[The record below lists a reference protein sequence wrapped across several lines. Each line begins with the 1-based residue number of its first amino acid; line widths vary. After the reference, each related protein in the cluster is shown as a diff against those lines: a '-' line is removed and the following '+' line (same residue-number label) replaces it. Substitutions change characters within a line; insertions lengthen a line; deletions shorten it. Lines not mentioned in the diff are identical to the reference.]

1 MTDTRTT
8 PKLGTWLGLAGI
20 VLIVVAMVVVFSRG
34 FGKDPSL
41 IKSPLIGQPVPAD
54 TLDYLEKDGTLDL
67 ANNDGNVMIINFFAS
82 WCFPCREEHSIIGA
96 AAAEYAD
103 APVEF
108 VGIVYQDKPD
118 QAISFLDSFGRA
130 DGMQYVV
137 DPDSRVAIDFG
148 VFGVPE
154 TFFVSQDGTIMAK
167 KVGPISTFEITN
179 TINTILAGGTPGD
192 LNEGQTQKS
201 G

>member
-1 MTDTRTT
+1 MTDAR
-8 PKLGTWLGLAGI
+8 PPRLGTWLGLAGI
-20 VLIVVAMVVVFSRG
+20 VLIAIAMVVVFSRG

-41 IKSPLIGQPVPAD
+41 IKSPLIGQPVPND
-54 TLDYLEKDGTLDL
+54 TLSYLEGEGTLNL
-67 ANNDGNVMIINFFAS
+67 ADNQTNVMVVNFFAS
-82 WCFPCREEHSIIGA
+82 WCFPCRQEHSIISA
-96 AAAEYAD
+96 AAAEYAG

-108 VGIVYQDKPD
+108 VGIVYQDKP
-118 QAISFLDSFGRA
+118 QSAIDFLDSFGRA
-130 DGMQYVV
+130 EGMQYVV
-137 DPDSRVAIDFG
+137 DPESRVAIDFG

-154 TFFVSQDGTIMAK
+154 TFFVAPDGTILAK

-192 LNEGQTQKS
+192 LNEGQTQS

>member
-1 MTDTRTT
+1 MSDTRTS

-20 VLIVVAMVVVFSRG
+20 VLIAIAMVVVFSRG

-41 IKSPLIGQPVPAD
+41 IKSPLIGQPIPAD
-54 TLDYLEKDGTLDL
+54 TLGFLEGDGEFNL
-67 ANNDGNVMIINFFAS
+67 ADTEGNVMIVNFFAS
-82 WCFPCREEHSIIGA
+82 WCFPCREEHSVIGA
-96 AAAEYAD
+96 AAAEYAG
-103 APVEF
+103 APVQF
-108 VGIVYQDKPD
+108 VGIVYQDEPGN
-118 QAISFLDSFGRA
+118 AIDFLDSFGRA
-130 DGMQYVV
+130 EGMQYLV

-154 TFFVSQDGTIMAK
+154 TFFVAPDGTIMAK
-167 KVGPISTFEITN
+167 KVGPISSFEITN
-179 TINTILAGGTPGD
+179 TINTLLAGGTPGD

>member
-1 MTDTRTT
+1 MTDART
-8 PKLGTWLGLAGI
+8 PRLGTWLGLAGI
-20 VLIVVAMVVVFSRG
+20 VLIAIAMVVVFSRG

-41 IKSPLIGQPVPAD
+41 IKSPLIGQPVPND
-54 TLDYLEKDGTLDL
+54 TLSYLEGEGTLNL
-67 ANNDGNVMIINFFAS
+67 ADNQTNVMVVNFFAS
-82 WCFPCREEHSIIGA
+82 WCFPCRQEHSIISA
-96 AAAEYAD
+96 AAAEYAG

-108 VGIVYQDKPD
+108 VGIVYQDKP
-118 QAISFLDSFGRA
+118 QSAIDFLDSFGRA
-130 DGMQYVV
+130 EGMQYVV
-137 DPDSRVAIDFG
+137 DPESRVAIDFG

-154 TFFVSQDGTIMAK
+154 TFFVAPDGTILAK

-192 LNEGQTQKS
+192 LNEGQTQS

>member
-8 PKLGTWLGLAGI
+8 PKLGTWLGVAAI
-20 VLIVVAMVVVFSRG
+20 VLIVIAMVVVFSRG

-41 IKSPLIGQPVPAD
+41 IKSPLIGKPVPND
-54 TLDYLEKDGTLDL
+54 TLAYLDGDGTLDL
-67 ANNDGNVMIINFFAS
+67 AANVMVINFFAS
-82 WCFPCREEHSIIGA
+82 WCFPCRQEHSVISA
-96 AAAEYAD
+96 AAAEYD
-103 APVEF
+103 GAPVEF
-108 VGIVYQDKPD
+108 VGIVYQDEPD
-118 QAISFLDSFGRA
+118 AAMGFLDSYGRA
-130 DGMQYVV
+130 EGMQYVV

-154 TFFVSQDGTIMAK
+154 TFFVAPDGTIMAK
-167 KVGPISTFEITN
+167 KVGPISSIEMSN

-192 LNEGQTQKS
+192 LNEGQTQS

>member
-1 MTDTRTT
+1 MTDART
-8 PKLGTWLGLAGI
+8 PRLGTWLGLAGI
-20 VLIVVAMVVVFSRG
+20 VLIAIAMVVVFSRG

-41 IKSPLIGQPVPAD
+41 IKSPLIGQPVPND
-54 TLDYLEKDGTLDL
+54 TLSYLEGEGTLNL
-67 ANNDGNVMIINFFAS
+67 ADNQSNVMVVNFFAS
-82 WCFPCREEHSIIGA
+82 WCFPCRQEHSIISA
-96 AAAEYAD
+96 AAAEYAG

-108 VGIVYQDKPD
+108 VGIVYQDKP
-118 QAISFLDSFGRA
+118 QSAIDFLDSFGRA
-130 DGMQYVV
+130 EGMQYVV
-137 DPDSRVAIDFG
+137 DPESRVAIDFG

-154 TFFVSQDGTIMAK
+154 TFFVAPDGTILAK

-192 LNEGQTQKS
+192 LNEGQTQS